1 MKKYMLWL
9 LGVVIWNYGY
19 PGALPVYDIGMAV
32 ILKHMFYLNY
42 FN

>member
-19 PGALPVYDIGMAV
+19 PGALPIYDINMAV
-32 ILKHMFYLNY
+32 VLKHMFDLSY

>member
-19 PGALPVYDIGMAV
+19 PGALPIYDISMAV
-32 ILKHMFYLNY
+32 VLKHMFDLSY